1 MVEESFQQYTISI
14 SKGELDKLRRW
25 GDWAREK
32 GALDDYLVALKTIHF
47 RLAFEPL
54 EWGEFRYPL
63 EALKLNVRVG
73 SFKMLDV
80 KYAVHQE
87 QRIVFV
93 KQFQFRSD
101 YPHGQPPKT
110 V

>member
-1 MVEESFQQYTISI
+1 MVEEPSPQYTISI
-14 SKGELDKLRRW
+14 SQAELDKLRQ
-25 GDWAREK
+25 WAAWAKEK
-32 GALDDYLVALKTIHF
+32 GVLDDYLVALKTINF
-47 RLAFEPL
+47 RLAFEPT

-63 EALKLNVRVG
+63 DDLKLDIRLG

-80 KYAVHQE
+80 KYGVHRE

-101 YPHGQPPKT
+101 YPHGQPPET
-110 V
+110 A